1 MSILLRNYKWQKL
14 KLLTYAANVDLNH
27 QNGMANAQVAENGI
41 H

>member
-1 MSILLRNYKWQKL
+1 MAKI
-14 KLLTYAANVDLNH
+14 LTYAANVDLNH